1 MARTKPRKK
10 RLSADSL
17 YPLIS
22 WLCLAFAI
30 GNLFVVYL
38 FERDRQPRIERHL
51 ETVTTNHLIVVTNYI
66 ESVSKPSSPSSA
78 SASSSPLPDIEIL
91 ADYDYFMLDGFRYI
105 RYCGRNYGEGAPVSY
120 GRIVTI
126 FPDRVLLD
134 NGKYLKNVKFAFG
147 VNGGTADVGI
157 RDNQPVL

>member
-10 RLSADSL
+10 RFSADSL
-17 YPLIS
+17 YPLLS
-22 WLCLAFAI
+22 WLCVAFAI
-30 GNLFVVYL
+30 GNLFVVYF

-51 ETVTTNHLIVVTNYI
+51 DTVITNHVIVVTNYI
-66 ESVSKPSSPSSA
+66 EK
-78 SASSSPLPDIEIL
+78 ASSSFSGDVSSLSPASSPDVEIL
-91 ADYDYFMLDGFRYI
+91 VDYDYFMLDGFRYI
-105 RYCGRNYGEGAPVSY
+105 HYCGRNYGEGAPVSY

-126 FPDRVLLD
+126 YPDRVLLD

-147 VNGGTADVGI
+147 VNGGITDVGI